1 MNVKQKI
8 LVKHLSKYFL
18 VRIKIPTLVEIPS
31 WPGRREL
38 RIADFVRFLFRV
50 MTELVCLTYPRGH
63 RGSLSRAAGGPGG
76 KGLVGVHKFEFR
88 IISVGWI
95 FVCNCLGLI

>member
-38 RIADFVRFLFRV
+38 RIGGDSSPSHWLKCASHRRRRQGAFLEGRPKHHAAARMQSPMDV
-50 MTELVCLTYPRGH
+50 QTGLASPRTM
-63 RGSLSRAAGGPGG
+63 LP
-76 KGLVGVHKFEFR
+76 
-88 IISVGWI
+88 
-95 FVCNCLGLI
+95 